1 MGGKQMAKGENI
13 FKRKDGRW
21 EGRYIKGYDKNRKIK
36 YGYCYGHSYREAKEK
51 VTVAKAQ
58 MYIKPA
64 VNKFKAETNQIKM
77 DEFCKKWLEI
87 HKNKLKASSYF
98 KYEAIINNHLIPAF
112 GNDRIYEIT
121 TEDIAAFTEYLLSEE
136 HLAIKTVRDILQ
148 LLHSIFIY
156 DCERNGGQ
164 TSPIKIV
171 YPKEERK
178 ELRVLDQSEQKR
190 LMEYLQIDTDLYK
203 LGVMIALSTGLRVGE
218 ICGLRWKNISFESR
232 TLSVTSTVQRIKDAS
247 GSEHKTVVKIGTP
260 KSKSSIRTIPLS
272 EGLLQYCARF
282 RSSDEETFILT
293 GTTSYTEPRL
303 LQRKL
308 NSYYRKCGIINAHFH
323 TLRHTFATRCVEVG
337 CDIKSLSEILGHSST
352 VITMNRYVHP
362 DLNLKRENI
371 RKLEMAGYGYTV
383 K

>member
-1 MGGKQMAKGENI
+1 MAKGENI

-36 YGYCYGHSYREAKEK
+36 YGFCYGHSYREAKEK

-58 MYIKPA
+58 MYVKPTTSKY
-64 VNKFKAETNQIKM
+64 NIGINQMRM
-77 DEFCKKWLEI
+77 DEFCKKWLEVN
-87 HKNKLKASSYF
+87 KNKLKASSYC

-112 GNDRIYEIT
+112 GNYQVYEIT
-121 TEDIAAFTEYLLSEE
+121 TEDVAAFTEYLLSDE

-164 TSPIKIV
+164 SSPIKIV
-171 YPKEERK
+171 YPKADQK
-178 ELRVLDQSEQKR
+178 QLRVLNHSEQKR
-190 LMEYLQIDTDLYK
+190 LMEYLQEDTDLYK
-203 LGVMIALSTGLRVGE
+203 LGVMIAITTGLRVGE
-218 ICGLRWKNISFESR
+218 ICGLRWKDISFKNR
-232 TLSVTSTVQRIKDAS
+232 TLSVTSTVQRIRDTS
-247 GSEHKTVVKIGTP
+247 GSEHKTIVKTGTP
-260 KSKSSIRTIPLS
+260 KSKSSFRTIPLS
-272 EGLLQYCARF
+272 EGVLQYCAQF
-282 RSSDEETFILT
+282 KSPDKEAFILT
-293 GTTSYTEPRL
+293 GTTSYAEPRL

-308 NSYYRKCGIINAHFH
+308 ASYYRKCKISNAHFH

-352 VITMNRYVHP
+352 VITMNLYVHP
-362 DLNLKRENI
+362 DLNLKRQNI
-371 RKLEMAGYGYTV
+371 KKLEMAGYGYAV